1 MLFMHFLSSSQSRHY
16 LEHLQY
22 FLIFTSKNEKSWPKK
37 KEKWCIFFCT
47 RETNLSIVRRS
58 EIRMGNYWSVCFFKW
73 QGWGERYFYQPRHN
87 KKKRE
92 NGGNPIPLT
101 QDLSTSPKRRGKARR
116 APEGLPVIKKSSH
129 ANPRNV
135 GVQATAR
142 RTARWL
148 ASPRPASPAPTALPP
163 TSSSSSPRPLK
174 APAVQAFT
182 PLHTT
187 SHAALSLL
195 PWFPSLLSFLFSRLP
210 CCSGTRLLCSIA
222 LRLVLGA
229 RESSE
234 ACPFRFRLILSSPI
248 QSKLVACLVP
258 KGGEIKDRGETAPA

>member
-1 MLFMHFLSSSQSRHY
+1 MHFLSSSQSRHY

-37 KEKWCIFFCT
+37 KRSGAHFFAQGGPIYQLLGD
-47 RETNLSIVRRS
+47 RELGWVTT
-58 EIRMGNYWSVCFFKW
+58 GVCVFFLNDKD
-73 QGWGERYFYQPRHN
+73 GEERYFYQPRHN

-142 RTARWL
+142 RTAR
-148 ASPRPASPAPTALPP
+148 
-163 TSSSSSPRPLK
+163 
-174 APAVQAFT
+174 
-182 PLHTT
+182 
-187 SHAALSLL
+187 
-195 PWFPSLLSFLFSRLP
+195 
-210 CCSGTRLLCSIA
+210 
-222 LRLVLGA
+222 
-229 RESSE
+229 
-234 ACPFRFRLILSSPI
+234 
-248 QSKLVACLVP
+248 
-258 KGGEIKDRGETAPA
+258 